1 MVLYLGRQLTF
12 VLYLVCMLLLNCPV
26 VKLLFFTVQLQMYI
40 SKTLHSDVG
49 HLVLCILHS
58 LFSCQCHQK
67 ITLVGWFQLD
77 FLAWL
82 VFGYYLTPV
91 RHHLHPGFLSKWG
104 RSHAQLGNSS
114 ETYLSYS
121 LCSLILKD

>member
-58 LFSCQCHQK
+58 LFSCQYFNLRLCHQQ
-67 ITLVGWFQLD
+67 ITHVGWFQWD

-82 VFGYYLTPV
+82 VFGYYLTRQTSFTSWFP
-91 RHHLHPGFLSKWG
+91 
-104 RSHAQLGNSS
+104 Q
-114 ETYLSYS
+114 
-121 LCSLILKD
+121 